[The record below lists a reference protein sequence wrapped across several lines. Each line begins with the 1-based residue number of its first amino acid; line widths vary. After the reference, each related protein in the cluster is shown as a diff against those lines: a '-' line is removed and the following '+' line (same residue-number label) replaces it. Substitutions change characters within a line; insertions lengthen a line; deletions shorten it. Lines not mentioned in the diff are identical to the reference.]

1 MYPVRPLASFKT
13 PLLSVIAS
21 SPGAEQATMTGAEE
35 VELAAGAADEDA
47 AVDTADEDAEEEVEE
62 EAEDTGAGAAVLVAT
77 EAGLL
82 AFVVAG
88 EEAGVDGATVGAWG

>member
-1 MYPVRPLASFKT
+1 MEAMYPVRPLASFKT

-21 SPGAEQATMTGAEE
+21 SPGAEHATMTGAEE

-47 AVDTADEDAEEEVEE
+47 AVDTADEDAEEE
-62 EAEDTGAGAAVLVAT
+62 AEDTGAGAAALVAT

-88 EEAGVDGATVGAWG
+88 EEAGVAGATVGAWG